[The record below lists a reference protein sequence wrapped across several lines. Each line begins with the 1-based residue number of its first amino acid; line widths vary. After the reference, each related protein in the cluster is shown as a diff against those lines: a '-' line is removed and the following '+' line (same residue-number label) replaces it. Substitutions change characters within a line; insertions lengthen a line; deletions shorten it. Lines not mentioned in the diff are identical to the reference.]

1 MKAYKGFD
9 KDFKC
14 RDFQYEVGQH
24 YTFDGK
30 TLICRAGFHACVEPI
45 DVLKFYCKPDAR
57 YAVVDV
63 EQTAD
68 ISNLETEFRKKH
80 LEEDSKIVGDQISIE
95 KEITVDDLI
104 QEQIKR
110 VVTQNTTRNIAVTDC
125 ADIIT
130 SSGDMCIDKGKRLFN
145 SEPSTSVSTTRQD
158 AISCST
164 SREYALAV
172 STGSRAISASNSAYA
187 RSITFGDQSIAV
199 SPRVSSRSTCL
210 GDVSIASATG
220 SYSCAKTYGEYSV
233 ASSVGDHVNS
243 GTYGD
248 KSVAVSVGNAPCAV
262 AKGKDSIAVAY
273 GDRAYAQG
281 SLGSYL
287 VIAYVDRE
295 TGEFVVKSAFVDGEK
310 IKANTIYSIRN
321 KEFVEMTVDDY
332 GVLVVKDG
340 IETVT
345 KNLIKS

>member
-14 RDFQYEVGQH
+14 RDFQYEVGQR

-30 TLICRAGFHACVEPI
+30 TLICHAGFHACVEPI
-45 DVLKFYCKPDAR
+45 DVLRFYCKPDTR

-68 ISNLETEFRKKH
+68 ISHIETEFRKKH
-80 LEEDSKIVGDQISIE
+80 LKNDSKIVGDQISIE
-95 KEITVDDLI
+95 KEITIDDLI

-110 VVTQNTTRNIAVTDC
+110 VVTQDTTRNIAVTDC
-125 ADIIT
+125 ADIVT
-130 SSGDMCIDKGKRLFN
+130 SNGDMYVDKGKRNVKL
-145 SEPSTSVSTTRQD
+145 EPATSISTTKKD
-158 AISCST
+158 AISCSA
-164 SREYALAV
+164 SLEHALAV
-172 STGSRAISASNSAYA
+172 STGTRSVSASNSAYA

-199 SPRVSSRSTCL
+199 SPRVGSRSTCL
-210 GDVSIASATG
+210 GDASIASATG
-220 SYSCAKTYGEYSV
+220 SYSHAKTCGEYSV
-233 ASSVGDHVNS
+233 ASSVGHLVSS
-243 GTYGD
+243 GTCGD
-248 KSVAVSVGNAPCAV
+248 KSVAVSVGNAPYAV
-262 AKGKDSIAVAY
+262 AEGKDSIAVAY

-287 VIAYVDRE
+287 VIAYVDRK

-321 KEFVEMTVDDY
+321 KEFVEMVVDDR

-340 IETVT
+340 
-345 KNLIKS
+345 KSN

>member
-14 RDFQYEVGQH
+14 RDFQYEVGQS
-24 YTFDGK
+24 YTFDEDED

-45 DVLKFYCKPDAR
+45 DVLRFYCKPDAR

-68 ISNLETEFRKKH
+68 ISPIETEFRKKH
-80 LEEDSKIVGDQISIE
+80 LKQDSKIVGDQISIE
-95 KEITVDDLI
+95 KEITLDDLI

-110 VVTQNTTRNIAVTDC
+110 VVTQDTTRDIVVTDC
-125 ADIIT
+125 ADIVT
-130 SSGDMCIDKGKRLFN
+130 SNGDMYVDKGRRNVKL
-145 SEPSTSVSTTRQD
+145 ETATSVSITKKD
-158 AISCST
+158 AISCSA
-164 SREYALAV
+164 SLEHALAV
-172 STGSRAISASNSAYA
+172 STGWRAISASNSAYA
-187 RSITFGDQSIAV
+187 RSFTFGNQSIAA

-220 SYSCAKTYGEYSV
+220 SFSCAKTYGACSV
-233 ASSVGDHVNS
+233 ASSVGDRVNS

-248 KSVAVSVGNAPCAV
+248 KSVAVSVGNAPYAV
-262 AKGKDSIAVAY
+262 AEGKDSIAVAY

-295 TGEFVVKSAFVDGEK
+295 TGEFVVKSALVDGEK

-321 KEFVEMTVDDY
+321 KEFVEMTVDEY

-340 IETVT
+340 
-345 KNLIKS
+345 KSN